1 MFAGMREHLR
11 AAFTGGKD
19 AEDFVQQDLK
29 PPRWRLQQFGLSR
42 APRDDA
48 DAVAIQ
54 TV

>member
-1 MFAGMREHLR
+1 MFAGVREHLR

-19 AEDFVQQDLK
+19 TEDFVQQDLK
-29 PPRWRLQQFGLSR
+29 PPCWRLEQLGLSR